1 MKPPDFLLNFP
12 APARMLFRPML
23 MISLL
28 LHGIVLMLP
37 ISSDLNIEGSK
48 TSKQYKPIKI
58 AQLPRT
64 RSTANPTAE
73 SPAKPNPQPSPQPSQ
88 SIPGKLPTRPDSS
101 LELNPQPSPQL
112 SQPIPLDPPTRP
124 KPITTRPQLDKSP
137 ILERKLSSQAQSQ
150 KEDTQQQS
158 TQQPKRS
165 QPTEQPKRSQSIE
178 EPTPSPYPQQPTP
191 SPSIQEPIQ
200 PQPPQQPTPSPPPQQ
215 PTPSPSTEQAKGN
228 NEGTGGGYG
237 QYNLSLPILAAIEE
251 IKPRLG
257 EDRLKQFK
265 AERDINKLKESNQ
278 FKANGEP
285 DTTRFIFL
293 QKALSPLTTHEIT
306 SALQTQLKTKDFH
319 CEPNP
324 KTTYGG
330 GPVYEVTQG
339 DVKFY
344 LIFAPGMDDNGA
356 MTAIIFSPKFPT

>member
-1 MKPPDFLLNFP
+1 MTPDFLKNLP
-12 APARMLFRPML
+12 MPARMLFRPML
-23 MISLL
+23 MISLV
-28 LHGIVLMLP
+28 LHGVVLMLP
-37 ISSDLNIEGSK
+37 ISSDLKVEQPK
-48 TSKQYKPIKI
+48 TSKQYKPVKI
-58 AQLPRT
+58 AQLPT
-64 RSTANPTAE
+64 TPP
-73 SPAKPNPQPSPQPSQ
+73 SPNSSPQASGKPNPQPSPQPSQ
-88 SIPGKLPTRPDSS
+88 STPAKLPTRRESS
-101 LELNPQPSPQL
+101 TELNLNPQPSSQL
-112 SQPIPLDPPTRP
+112 SQSTPAKLPTRP
-124 KPITTRPQLDKSP
+124 KPIASRPQLHESP
-137 ILERKLSSQAQSQ
+137 ILERKLRSQPQSK
-150 KEDTQQQS
+150 KEEEQQQS
-158 TQQPKRS
+158 I
-165 QPTEQPKRSQSIE
+165 EQS
-178 EPTPSPYPQQPTP
+178 TPSPSPQQSTPSPSPQQSTPSPSPQQPSPSPSPQQPTP
-191 SPSIQEPIQ
+191 SPS
-200 PQPPQQPTPSPPPQQ
+200 PQQ

-257 EDRLKQFK
+257 EDKLKQFK
-265 AERDINKLKESNQ
+265 AERDINKLAESNQ

-293 QKALSPLTTHEIT
+293 QKALSPLTTQEIT

-319 CEPNP
+319 CDPNP

-356 MTAIIFSPKFPT
+356 MTAIIFSPKFPS